1 VRLKLVEPAKA
12 EASLRQHLRMLP
24 KDADAHFGLGV
35 ALRSQGRD
43 AEAVDAYE
51 AALRISPTDFE
62 SWANLAAAL
71 GSLGQYDDETAAY
84 RRAVV
89 LRPSDLK
96 AWINLGIS
104 RTSAGRPD
112 EAEDPFRQAAAASPS
127 DPRPPMYL
135 GRLLS
140 TLSRPAEAISSFY
153 EVAALNAEYFD
164 EVKLGVGTARAM
176 QGHLADATDNFASAS
191 RMDPKNAR
199 LAASLEGMTRQVLT
213 PLRHVRVRIPPHP
226 LTHSPPPTHLLDPP
240 STRGSP

>member
-1 VRLKLVEPAKA
+1 MGKPRRRV
-12 EASLRQHLRMLP
+12 
-24 KDADAHFGLGV
+24 
-35 ALRSQGRD
+35 
-43 AEAVDAYE
+43 
-51 AALRISPTDFE
+51 
-62 SWANLAAAL
+62 

-213 PLRHVRVRIPPHP
+213 PLPPCP
-226 LTHSPPPTHLLDPP
+226 CANPPPPTHPLPSTHPP
-240 STRGSP
+240 SRSTFDTRKPVTRPDPSHTRSLRSDAAG